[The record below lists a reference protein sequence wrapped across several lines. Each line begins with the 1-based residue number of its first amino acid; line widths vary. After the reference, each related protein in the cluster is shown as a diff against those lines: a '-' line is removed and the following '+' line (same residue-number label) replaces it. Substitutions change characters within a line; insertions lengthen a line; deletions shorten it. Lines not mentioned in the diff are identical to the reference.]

1 MAMGSELKLRI
12 KSCLVIFLVV
22 LLGNAINIFI
32 TNPNPMITRSGLGV
46 DRTTVNG
53 QYNGTEVNDGPI
65 THSLGSASVHQIL
78 EGKLPLWNHYEGVGA
93 PLAGDMQPAS
103 LFVPFNLLLV
113 LPAGFLIFKIVL
125 ETAAGIGMYFLLRMF
140 KLSNVSSVIGGML
153 FSLNSLFAIFGSAV
167 INPMPFF
174 PWQLYAVEK
183 IRSEILDKTPK
194 GKKFGWIILAFSLA
208 FSIYAGFPETAYIN
222 GLLVLAWFIYRLCGL
237 YKDKKLLLRY
247 ITHVMIG
254 GLVGLLLAAPIIYLF
269 AHYLMH
275 GANIGGHTGAF
286 AGVGLKMEATP
297 MLLFPYVY
305 GLIFE
310 HSAVA
315 PYWGSL
321 GGFTGIFIITAAFI
335 GAKNQAIPRGV
346 RIFFLVASGV
356 TLARILAVPGI
367 TKVIDMLPLMSSAA
381 PHRYV
386 PPIFVISMII
396 MAAFGLDYAWK
407 KGSNLSLKKLWL
419 PLLLV
424 AALAV
429 TALVFAKSVIDNLPN
444 AQIPYIDLTIAAV
457 TTAAGLAA
465 IAVSSI
471 WEKTRKLVPIVMT
484 AAIIAEMLVLFWI
497 PQLGAPIRSQARM
510 DFGVVDF
517 LQKNLGNN
525 RFYFIGNKN
534 GLKTNYGSYFKLASI
549 NTENLPT
556 PKLWE
561 DYVVKKLDNNTS
573 TISFSGAFRL
583 KWEKN
588 SVQDEFLRNI
598 KNYQAI
604 GVKYIV
610 SEING
615 VYRLSDINAHDY
627 GLRLVYKDPSDRV
640 AVYQMPDF
648 ASYAS
653 ADKCRLTVKS
663 RNEIAAACS
672 EASELRRLELFF
684 DGWSVKVNNETQT
697 IEKYNNLFQSVKIPK
712 GESTITFNFWPQ
724 YTTASLAAAGLTLIV
739 IAGYLA
745 VAAVQR
751 ISRNRAD
758 AFQRIMKFLVS
769 GSLAAITEYM
779 SFAVMEKAGI
789 ILIASQT
796 ISFLCGFVVSF
807 LLNRAW
813 VFKSKEKVSQ
823 QLMKYGLLAAIN
835 LVLTNLVMNCM
846 VYVLH
851 VNSLIAKISVM
862 VMVAAWNYVIFSKL
876 IFQQAKTKKGK
887 RKTTDAA
894 AKGTSTARK
903 SRKTSRKPRR

>member
-65 THSLGSASVHQIL
+65 THSLGSASVYQIL

-247 ITHVMIG
+247 VTHVMIG

-407 KGSNLSLKKLWL
+407 KGSNLSLKNLWL
-419 PLLLV
+419 PLLL
-424 AALAV
+424 AATLAATV
-429 TALVFAKSVIDNLPN
+429 LVFAKSVIDNLPN
-444 AQIPYIDLTIAAV
+444 AQIPYVDLTVAAV

-497 PQLGAPIRSQARM
+497 TQLGAPIRSQARM

-615 VYRLSDINAHDY
+615 VYRLSDTNAHDY

-640 AVYQMPDF
+640 VVYQMPDF
-648 ASYAS
+648 ASYVS

-684 DGWSVKVNNETQT
+684 DGWSAKVNNETQA
-697 IEKYNNLFQSVKIPK
+697 IKKYNSLFQSVKIPK

-739 IAGYLA
+739 IVGYLA
-745 VAAVQR
+745 VAAAQR
-751 ISRNRAD
+751 ISKNRAD

-769 GSLAAITEYM
+769 GSLAAITEYT
-779 SFAVMEKAGI
+779 SFMVMEKAGI

-813 VFKSKEKVSQ
+813 VFKSKEKASR

-851 VNSLIAKISVM
+851 INSLVAKISVM
-862 VMVAAWNYVIFSKL
+862 AMVAVWNYIIFSKL
-876 IFQQAKTKKGK
+876 IFQQAKAKKDK

-894 AKGTSTARK
+894 AKGASTARK
-903 SRKTSRKPRR
+903 PRKTSRKPRR